1 MSVRPPRLAAVL
13 AVFALLLALPAL
25 SLAAPSQF
33 GSSLAA
39 GQTAGFGCELQP
51 VLVNTPQWGDY
62 GLIQNTQSADCT
74 WRQAGVWASITDPRT
89 SGVPGDG
96 RIIAAEILSGANPAP
111 LRISVLRQLGTGG
124 FAGQCCF
131 FVSET
136 APVAL
141 APNAVTTV
149 PLNIPVERNT
159 LKGILA
165 TDLMAVSAATGT
177 GSLPLRVVGPNNSLN
192 IPAGNSMA
200 GAFYPRVGSIP
211 NDSGGGRRE
220 EGVPGVEVLV
230 RWTWCSASDASC
242 QPGAAPPSGA
252 TTPPPAVT
260 PTSPPAGPAAI
271 IAPTLARKIAQVRE
285 NQALIGLLCGG
296 NVACR
301 GQLELVGSGA
311 VASAGRAAK
320 RPVYG
325 KASYKLGAGAKG
337 TIEVGLN
344 GRGRALLRKH
354 ERVSVTLRVLPK
366 GGTLS
371 TSTVTL
377 ARQQEQRRHG
387 A

>member
-1 MSVRPPRLAAVL
+1 MRVRPPHLAAVL

-25 SLAAPSQF
+25 SAAAPVQF
-33 GSSLAA
+33 GSSL
-39 GQTAGFGCELQP
+39 TAGPNIEFGCEREP
-51 VLVNTPQWGDY
+51 MIADTAGNY
-62 GLIQNTQSADCT
+62 GLFPNTKGPDCT
-74 WRQAGVWASITDPRT
+74 WRQAGVWGAETDPRV
-89 SGVPGDG
+89 SSVPGDG
-96 RIIAAEILSGANPAP
+96 RIIRAEILSGPNPAP
-111 LRISVLRQLGTGG
+111 LRITVLRQLGTGG

-136 APVAL
+136 APIPL
-141 APNAVTTV
+141 TPNAITTI
-149 PLNIPVERNT
+149 PLDIAVERNT

-165 TDLMAVSAATGT
+165 ADLMALSANAGTGT
-177 GSLPLRVVGPNNSLN
+177 LPLRVVGSVNLFNEP
-192 IPAGNSMA
+192 IGNSRA
-200 GAFYPRVGSIP
+200 GFFYPRVGSIP

-220 EGVPGVEVLV
+220 EGLPGVEVLV
-230 RWTWCSASDASC
+230 RWTWCGRGDPSCDPSLQAS
-242 QPGAAPPSGA
+242 PPAG
-252 TTPPPAVT
+252 PPPVT
-260 PTSPPAGPAAI
+260 TTAPPAGPAAI
-271 IAPTLARKIAQVRE
+271 IAPTLANKIAQVRE

-325 KASYKLGAGAKG
+325 QASYKIGAGAKG

-344 GRGRALLRKH
+344 RRGRALLRKH
-354 ERVSVTLRVLPK
+354 ERVTVTLRVLPK

-371 TSTVTL
+371 ASPVTL
-377 ARQQEQRRHG
+377 AQQQVKQRHG